1 MKYCVAVKYCEGCY
15 NMDIKQ
21 VDIGVFRTGRESLLN
36 RSNQADQ
43 DLFDKLYLFM
53 MTLEWYLGCPVCF
66 QWID

>member
-1 MKYCVAVKYCEGCY
+1 
-15 NMDIKQ
+15 MDSKQ

-53 MTLEWYLGCPVCF
+53 MTLEWYLVCPVCF

>member
-1 MKYCVAVKYCEGCY
+1 
-15 NMDIKQ
+15 MDIKQ